1 MTYPQGLSVGRGEP
15 ADGSFT
21 IIIRHDVAI
30 RQRTFLAFLSAW
42 MIVNANSSSH
52 SSCRCAWSR
61 VPFKRHTAASQK
73 NSPPQQVWRGV
84 ASRSSKKKGHNAR
97 CAVEEATDRSEH
109 RRAIRICWRRE
120 VRAVGDRPSP
130 GAGGAGSRCSRD
142 AIAASNRLRP
152 VPRHGGKPYRRCVR
166 DAACIRSTRC
176 R

>member
-1 MTYPQGLSVGRGEP
+1 MANPPTVHSQLSFVRM
-15 ADGSFT
+15 S
-21 IIIRHDVAI
+21 
-30 RQRTFLAFLSAW
+30 TFDSAYFQLFHPFGW
-42 MIVNANSSSH
+42 IVNANSSSH

-61 VPFKRHTAASQK
+61 VPFKRHTAASPK
-73 NSPPQQVWRGV
+73 KTPRHSKCGGEWRAG
-84 ASRSSKKKGHNAR
+84 RQREKGHNAR
-97 CAVEEATDRSEH
+97 GAIEEATDRSGH

-152 VPRHGGKPYRRCVR
+152 VPKHGGKPYRRCVR
-166 DAACIRSTRC
+166 DAACTRSTRC